1 MSLTRRTLLSTAL
14 APVVSRAATPKVQV
28 GCQTRAYGSPIPDR
42 GRFLG
47 VLDDLAELGYEGF
60 ETNYRSLEHSF
71 DDPAPMRRE
80 FEKRGVELIGLH
92 LGVGLFDPEKIAGEQ
107 EQILRIA
114 KAVHGLG
121 GKHII
126 LSGRRLPT
134 EAAGRATRA
143 ALASKARELNR
154 AGRSCRDLGVRVSF
168 HNHRHE
174 LAHNAEEITY
184 MLTETDPD
192 LVSLVLD
199 VGHPFP
205 PRLPATEFV
214 YQYPNRIAGFHLR
227 DTKAGKEVMI
237 GSGDFDF
244 AALGKAI
251 RRTGW
256 LGWLIVEVNRRGYL
270 EPRSGR
276 EMPQPFAANDE
287 GLDHHACPRHLLSGA
302 AEVLNFA

>member
-134 EAAGRATRA
+134 ETAGRATRA

-184 MLTETDPD
+184 MLAETDPD

-256 LGWLIVEVNRRGYL
+256 LGWLIVEVNRREDISSRDL
-270 EPRSGR
+270 VEKCR
-276 EMPQPFAANDE
+276 N
-287 GLDHHACPRHLLSGA
+287 HLRQTMK
-302 AEVLNFA
+302 V

>member
-1 MSLTRRTLLSTAL
+1 
-14 APVVSRAATPKVQV
+14 
-28 GCQTRAYGSPIPDR
+28 
-42 GRFLG
+42 
-47 VLDDLAELGYEGF
+47 
-60 ETNYRSLEHSF
+60 
-71 DDPAPMRRE
+71 MRRE
-80 FEKRGVELIGLH
+80 FESREVQLISLH
-92 LGVGLFDPEKIAGEQ
+92 CGAGLFDTEKVTGEQ

-114 KAVHGLG
+114 RAVQGLG

-126 LSGRRLPT
+126 VSGRKLPT
-134 EAAGRATRA
+134 EADGRATRA

-154 AGRSCRDLGVRVSF
+154 AGRACRELGVRVSF

-174 LAHNAEEITY
+174 LVHGAEEIRY
-184 MLTETDPD
+184 LLAETNSD

-205 PRLPATEFV
+205 LQLPATELV

-237 GSGDFDF
+237 GTGDFDF

-256 LGWLIVEVNRRGYL
+256 FGWLVVEVNK
-270 EPRSGR
+270 R
-276 EMPQPFAANDE
+276 EDISSSD
-287 GLDHHACPRHLLSGA
+287 LVKKCRDHLRQT
-302 AEVLNFA
+302 VKV

>member
-1 MSLTRRTLLSTAL
+1 MSLTRRTLLTTAL
-14 APVVSRAATPKVQV
+14 APVVSQAAASKVQV

-42 GRFLG
+42 ERFLS
-47 VLDDLAELGYEGF
+47 VLDDLAALGYEGF

-80 FEKRGVELIGLH
+80 FEQRGIELIGLH
-92 LGVGLFDPEKIAGEQ
+92 HGVGLFDPEKIPGEQ
-107 EQILRIA
+107 EQIQRIA
-114 KAVHGLG
+114 KAVQGLG

-126 LSGRRLPT
+126 LSGRGLPT
-134 EAAGRATRA
+134 VADGRAQRA

-154 AGRSCRDLGVRVSF
+154 AGRACRNLGVGVSF

-174 LAHNAEEITY
+174 LAHDAEEIAY
-184 MLTETDPD
+184 LLAETDPG

-205 PRLPATEFV
+205 LRLPATELV

-237 GSGDFDF
+237 GSGNFDF
-244 AALGKAI
+244 VALGKAI

-256 LGWLIVEVNRRGYL
+256 FGWLIVEVNK
-270 EPRSGR
+270 R
-276 EMPQPFAANDE
+276 EEISSRDLVKKCRN
-287 GLDHHACPRHLLSGA
+287 HLRQTMKI
-302 AEVLNFA
+302 

>member
-14 APVVSRAATPKVQV
+14 APVVARGAAPKIQV

-92 LGVGLFDPEKIAGEQ
+92 LGVGLFDAEKIPGEQ

-114 KAVHGLG
+114 KAVQGLG

-126 LSGRRLPT
+126 LSGRALPT
-134 EAAGRATRA
+134 EADGRATRA

-154 AGRSCRDLGVRVSF
+154 AGRACRELGVRVSF

-184 MLTETDPD
+184 LLAETDPD

-199 VGHPFP
+199 VGHWFP
-205 PRLPATEFV
+205 AGFPATELV

-227 DTKAGKEVMI
+227 DTTAGKEVMI
-237 GSGDFDF
+237 GGGDFDF
-244 AALGKAI
+244 AALGKAL

-256 LGWLIVEVNRRGYL
+256 FGWLIVEVNK
-270 EPRSGR
+270 R
-276 EMPQPFAANDE
+276 EDISSRDLVEKCRN
-287 GLDHHACPRHLLSGA
+287 HLRQTMK
-302 AEVLNFA
+302 V

>member
-1 MSLTRRTLLSTAL
+1 MSLTRRTLLSAAL
-14 APVVSRAATPKVQV
+14 APVFSQAAAPRVRV

-42 GRFLG
+42 SRFLA
-47 VLDDLAELGYEGF
+47 VLDDLAALGYEGF

-80 FEKRGVELIGLH
+80 FDKRGIELIGLH
-92 LGVGLFDPEKIAGEQ
+92 HGVGLFDPQKTPGEQ

-121 GKHII
+121 GRNII

-134 EAAGRATRA
+134 EADGRAQRT
-143 ALASKARELNR
+143 ALASKVRELNR
-154 AGRSCRDLGVRVSF
+154 AGRACRDRGVRVSF

-174 LAHNAEEITY
+174 LAHGAEEITFV
-184 MLTETDPD
+184 LAETNPD
-192 LVSLVLD
+192 MVSLVLD

-205 PRLPATEFV
+205 PRLPATELV

-227 DTKAGKEVMI
+227 DTKAGDEVMI

-256 LGWLIVEVNRRGYL
+256 SGWLIVEVDRREDISSRDL
-270 EPRSGR
+270 VEKCR
-276 EMPQPFAANDE
+276 N
-287 GLDHHACPRHLLSGA
+287 HLRQTMKI
-302 AEVLNFA
+302 

>member
-1 MSLTRRTLLSTAL
+1 MNLTRRTLLTTAL
-14 APVVSRAATPKVQV
+14 APVVSQAVPQRTQV

-42 GRFLG
+42 SRFLA
-47 VLDDLAELGYEGF
+47 VLDDLAALGYEGF

-92 LGVGLFDPEKIAGEQ
+92 LGVGLFDAEKVPGEQ
-107 EQILRIA
+107 EQIQRIA
-114 KAVHGLG
+114 KAVQGLG
-121 GKHII
+121 GGHII

-134 EAAGRATRA
+134 EAGGRAERA
-143 ALASKARELNR
+143 ALGAKARELNR
-154 AGRSCRDLGVRVSF
+154 AGRACRELGIQVSF

-174 LAHNAEEITY
+174 LAHGAEEITFV
-184 MLTETDPD
+184 LAETDPD
-192 LVSLVLD
+192 MVSLVLD

-205 PRLPATEFV
+205 PRLSVTELV

-256 LGWLIVEVNRRGYL
+256 LGWLIVEVNKRKDISSREL
-270 EPRSGR
+270 VKKCRS
-276 EMPQPFAANDE
+276 
-287 GLDHHACPRHLLSGA
+287 HLRQTMK
-302 AEVLNFA
+302 V